1 MTVFKYVEDKDVF
14 QKFYSKML
22 AKRLVNSTSAS
33 DDAEASMITKLKEA
47 CGFEYTGK
55 LQRMFT
61 DMSISKDLNDAFRT
75 QMEQNHEKD
84 ELLDFS
90 ILVLGTASWPLQP
103 PTTAFNIPD
112 DVIKTYERFQH
123 FYNQK
128 HSGRKLN
135 WLFQLCKG
143 EIKTS
148 YLRGMKTQPIFQVS
162 TYQMGILLQ
171 YNTNTS
177 YSWDELV
184 EATGLTPEVLLGQL
198 AILVKAKVLL
208 QSGTGALGESGTKYD
223 LNVDF
228 KSKKLRINLNMP
240 VKSEVK
246 AESEDTHK
254 TVEEDRKL
262 LIQAAI
268 VRIMKTRK
276 ALKHVTLM
284 NEVIAQLQS
293 RFKPKVSDIKKAID
307 QLLEKEY
314 IERTEAQKDMYSY
327 VAVGSLT
334 LLSAVILQVA
344 DLVSST
350 HSERTWARR
359 PQSGTERGPDSN

>member
-22 AKRLVNSTSAS
+22 AKRLVNATSAS

-61 DMSISKDLNDAFRT
+61 DMGISKDLNDAFRT

-84 ELLDFS
+84 EILDFH
-90 ILVLGTASWPLQP
+90 ILVLGTASWPLQA
-103 PTTAFNIPD
+103 PTSGFNIPD

-123 FYNQK
+123 FYGQK

-135 WLFQLCKG
+135 WLFNLSKA
-143 EIKTS
+143 ELKTS
-148 YLRGMKTQPIFQVS
+148 YLKGMKVQPTFTVS

-171 YNTNTS
+171 YNKETS
-177 YSWDELV
+177 YTWDDLLA
-184 EATGLTPEVLLGQL
+184 ATGLEAEVLKGQL
-198 AILVKAKVLL
+198 GILVKAKVLL
-208 QSGTGALGESGTKYD
+208 MTGGTLGDPSSKYD
-223 LNVDF
+223 LNADF

-240 VKSEVK
+240 VKSELK
-246 AESEDTHK
+246 AESDDTHK

-276 ALKHVTLM
+276 ALKHVNLV

-293 RFKPKVSDIKKAID
+293 RFKPSVPDIKKSID
-307 QLLEKEY
+307 ILLEKEY
-314 IERTEAQKDMYSY
+314 IERTESQKDMYSY
-327 VAVGSLT
+327 VAVGS
-334 LLSAVILQVA
+334 
-344 DLVSST
+344 
-350 HSERTWARR
+350 SE
-359 PQSGTERGPDSN
+359 SGERWMGS